1 MIIVVYTIV
10 KRYIAAM
17 FENCLYFNSNALA
30 RTVSRIWT
38 EAYRPFDLSPP
49 HAFLLRLVLA
59 RPGLMPRELANE
71 LSLSRS
77 TVTRFLDSLEARGLL
92 RRKATSEDGREVQ
105 VYPTRAAL
113 VIQAPLDQT
122 GQNLS
127 KEMARIIGQDD
138 LRQVVGR
145 LRNLQARL
153 ERE

>member
-1 MIIVVYTIV
+1 MMIIVVYTIV

-77 TVTRFLDSLEARGLL
+77 TVTRISG
-92 RRKATSEDGREVQ
+92 
-105 VYPTRAAL
+105 
-113 VIQAPLDQT
+113 
-122 GQNLS
+122 
-127 KEMARIIGQDD
+127 
-138 LRQVVGR
+138 
-145 LRNLQARL
+145 
-153 ERE
+153 